1 MITLCYVSL
10 SLAQYLRVPS
20 LICLDTTLYICSC
33 CCRCCCYSFST
44 VLQDEGLSVV
54 IDTLGR
60 ETAGSIAYLKQALG
74 AQYISI
80 MPDILKLAVD
90 EGQ

>member
-1 MITLCYVSL
+1 L
-10 SLAQYLRVPS
+10 LADLT
-20 LICLDTTLYICSC
+20 ID
-33 CCRCCCYSFST
+33 SFSA

-60 ETAGSIAYLKQALG
+60 ETTGSIAYLKQALG
-74 AQYISI
+74 AEYVSI

-90 EGQ
+90 EG

>member
-1 MITLCYVSL
+1 
-10 SLAQYLRVPS
+10 
-20 LICLDTTLYICSC
+20 
-33 CCRCCCYSFST
+33 

-60 ETAGSIAYLKQALG
+60 ETTGSIAYLKQALG
-74 AQYISI
+74 AQYVSI

-90 EGQ
+90 EGKY